1 MKRVVAFT
9 TKDSKI
15 SSPTGTVKDPLESA
29 QSSHGGKGKF
39 KWKNGR
45 MEEERR
51 KDWEEQYVFKCQGL
65 FGPDDVLVSLSPLYR
80 SVRYELCFISVIT
93 EQTAAAFRV
102 RWSTDMSHHL
112 WPTALW
118 NITGI
123 FHIFLISLEVVQVTW
138 CVSARHQSVV
148 LH

>member
-9 TKDSKI
+9 IKDSKM

-29 QSSHGGKGKF
+29 RSSHGAKA
-39 KWKNGR
+39 NLSGR
-45 MEEERR
+45 MAEWRKEEERTER
-51 KDWEEQYVFKCQGL
+51 NSIFLSVRAST
-65 FGPDDVLVSLSPLYR
+65 GPEDVLVSLSGLYR
-80 SVRYELCFISVIT
+80 SVRYELCLISVIT
-93 EQTAAAFRV
+93 EPTAAAFRV

-138 CVSARHQSVV
+138 RVSARHQSVV